1 MATLEQLINTLWKAD
16 SSELKERLLNIL
28 VHNSYIK
35 GDFTLVSGKK
45 STFYIDGKQT
55 TLDSEGGAIISV
67 LFFRMLKKNINA
79 VGGLITGICPL
90 ASGVSQIGYLLG
102 KNISA
107 LYVRK
112 EPKKYGT
119 SKWVE
124 GPLMNWMNVAV
135 LEDVV
140 TTGGSSVK
148 AIEKIKEAGCKVEQV
163 LAIVDRNEGGREA
176 FKKLNLEYDFL
187 FDINEIIE
195 GAKNKK

>member
-1 MATLEQLINTLWKAD
+1 MATLEQLINTIWKTD

-28 VHNSYIK
+28 VQKSYIK

-55 TLDSEGGAIISV
+55 TLDAEGGAIISV
-67 LFFRMLKKNINA
+67 LFFRMLKKNINV
-79 VGGLITGICPL
+79 VGGLITGVCPL

-102 KNISA
+102 KNIDA

-119 SKWVE
+119 SKWIE
-124 GPLMNWMNVAV
+124 GPLMNGMNVAV

-148 AIEKIKEAGCKVEQV
+148 AIEKIKEAGCRVEQV
-163 LAIVDRNEGGREA
+163 LAIVDRNEGGREV
-176 FKKLNLEYDFL
+176 FKKLNLEYNFL